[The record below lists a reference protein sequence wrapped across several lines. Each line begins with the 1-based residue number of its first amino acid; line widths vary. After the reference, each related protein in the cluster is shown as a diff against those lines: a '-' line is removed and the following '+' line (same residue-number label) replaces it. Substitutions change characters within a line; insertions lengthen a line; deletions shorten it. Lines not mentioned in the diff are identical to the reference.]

1 MKVLQTAS
9 MALFLS
15 VASSSFGTMASADP
29 LWQPVQAYTDLP
41 GVKSPDAVE
50 RENAVTCKQVLVRRD
65 PGLNSG
71 YRTANFCRRGN
82 GPVFQS
88 GRLPPSII
96 RQLRGFNY

>member
-1 MKVLQTAS
+1 MKVLRTVS

-15 VASSSFGTMASADP
+15 VASLPFGTMALADP
-29 LWQPVQAYTDLP
+29 LWQVQAYADLP
-41 GVKSPDAVE
+41 GVKSPAAVE
-50 RENAVTCKQVLVRRD
+50 RENAVRCKQVLVRRD
-65 PGLNSG
+65 PGINSG
-71 YRTANFCRRGN
+71 YATANFCRRGN

>member
-1 MKVLQTAS
+1 MKVLQTVSLAF
-9 MALFLS
+9 FLS
-15 VASSSFGTMASADP
+15 VASSSLGTTAAADP

-41 GVKSPDAVE
+41 GVKSPEAVE
-50 RENAVTCKQVLVRRD
+50 QENAVRCQQVRIRRS

-71 YRTANFCRRGN
+71 YATANFCRRGN

-96 RQLRGFNY
+96 RQLRGFTY

>member
-1 MKVLQTAS
+1 MSALQTF
-9 MALFLS
+9 ALTLLL
-15 VASSSFGTMASADP
+15 ASSISFGATASADP
-29 LWQPVQAYTDLP
+29 LWQPVQVTDLP
-41 GVKSPDAVE
+41 GVKSPEAVE
-50 RENAVTCKQVLVRRD
+50 RENAVTCKQVRVRRN

-71 YRTANFCRRGN
+71 YATTNFCRRGT